1 MSGETPRVLQTA
13 GGSDRPDWPSM
24 ESAIRQLAVNYALGT
39 DAIGRDAP
47 ETGRALYQQT
57 FTADADISIAGNP
70 DTQRTGPD
78 EWVGFVEG
86 TFRGAGHVATQ
97 HLIGSVN
104 IVPGEGGESAEMSTY
119 MHASHLAVRWRD
131 DKPPAS
137 VRGAA
142 DLHRRSSGGTHGRRL
157 AHRQAHLFVIS
168 TLGFNPV
175 LQPGR
180 ARGGPRR
187 RLVGRSRRPAPSHVP
202 NGDASG

>member
-1 MSGETPRVLQTA
+1 MSDETPRVLQTA

-39 DAIGRDAP
+39 DAIGRDEP

-86 TFRGAGHVATQ
+86 TFRGAGHIATQ

-104 IVPGEGGESAEMSTY
+104 IVPGADGESAEMSTY
-119 MHASHLAVRWRD
+119 MHASHLGPTGDVFVVLLTYIDQAVHTEDGWRIAGRTLY
-131 DKPPAS
+131 PMAS
-137 VRGAA
+137 WM
-142 DLHRRSSGGTHGRRL
+142 
-157 AHRQAHLFVIS
+157 Q
-168 TLGFNPV
+168 
-175 LQPGR
+175 Q
-180 ARGGPRR
+180 
-187 RLVGRSRRPAPSHVP
+187 APS
-202 NGDASG
+202 A

>member
-1 MSGETPRVLQTA
+1 MSDETPRVLQTA

-39 DAIGRDAP
+39 DAIGRDEP

-104 IVPGEGGESAEMSTY
+104 IVPGADGESAEMSTY
-119 MHASHLAVRWRD
+119 MHASHLGPTGDVFVVLLTYIDQAVHTEDGWRIAGRTLY
-131 DKPPAS
+131 PMAS
-137 VRGAA
+137 WM
-142 DLHRRSSGGTHGRRL
+142 
-157 AHRQAHLFVIS
+157 Q
-168 TLGFNPV
+168 
-175 LQPGR
+175 Q
-180 ARGGPRR
+180 
-187 RLVGRSRRPAPSHVP
+187 APS
-202 NGDASG
+202 A

>member
-1 MSGETPRVLQTA
+1 MSDETPRVLQTA

-39 DAIGRDAP
+39 DAIGRDEP

-70 DTQRTGPD
+70 ETQRTGPD

-104 IVPGEGGESAEMSTY
+104 IVPGTDGESAEMSTY
-119 MHASHLAVRWRD
+119 MHASHLGPTGDVFVVLLTYIDQAVHTEDGWRIAGRTLY
-131 DKPPAS
+131 PMAS
-137 VRGAA
+137 WM
-142 DLHRRSSGGTHGRRL
+142 
-157 AHRQAHLFVIS
+157 Q
-168 TLGFNPV
+168 
-175 LQPGR
+175 Q
-180 ARGGPRR
+180 
-187 RLVGRSRRPAPSHVP
+187 APS
-202 NGDASG
+202 A

>member
-1 MSGETPRVLQTA
+1 MSDETPRVLQTA

-39 DAIGRDAP
+39 DAIGRDEP

-104 IVPGEGGESAEMSTY
+104 IVPGADGESAEMSTY
-119 MHASHLAVRWRD
+119 MHASHLGPTGDVFVVLLTYIDQAVHTEDGWRIAGRTLY
-131 DKPPAS
+131 PMAS
-137 VRGAA
+137 WMQQV
-142 DLHRRSSGGTHGRRL
+142 
-157 AHRQAHLFVIS
+157 
-168 TLGFNPV
+168 
-175 LQPGR
+175 
-180 ARGGPRR
+180 
-187 RLVGRSRRPAPSHVP
+187 PS
-202 NGDASG
+202 A

>member
-1 MSGETPRVLQTA
+1 MSDETPRVLQTA

-39 DAIGRDAP
+39 DAIGRDEP
-47 ETGRALYQQT
+47 EPGRALYQQT

-119 MHASHLAVRWRD
+119 MHASHLGPTGDVFVVLLTYIDQAVHTEDGWRIARRTLY
-131 DKPPAS
+131 PMAS
-137 VRGAA
+137 W
-142 DLHRRSSGGTHGRRL
+142 T
-157 AHRQAHLFVIS
+157 Q
-168 TLGFNPV
+168 
-175 LQPGR
+175 Q
-180 ARGGPRR
+180 
-187 RLVGRSRRPAPSHVP
+187 APS
-202 NGDASG
+202 A

>member
-1 MSGETPRVLQTA
+1 MSDETPHVLQTA

-104 IVPGEGGESAEMSTY
+104 IVPGTDGESAEMSTY
-119 MHASHLAVRWRD
+119 MHASHLGPTGDVFVVLLTYIDQAVHTEDGWRIARRTLH
-131 DKPPAS
+131 PMAS
-137 VRGAA
+137 WM
-142 DLHRRSSGGTHGRRL
+142 
-157 AHRQAHLFVIS
+157 Q
-168 TLGFNPV
+168 
-175 LQPGR
+175 Q
-180 ARGGPRR
+180 
-187 RLVGRSRRPAPSHVP
+187 APS
-202 NGDASG
+202 A